1 MGLFLKLNMPKL
13 YRNCSK
19 TSKTPRRPFEK
30 ERIESELKTC
40 GEYGLRCK
48 MEVWRVQLSLAKL
61 RKAARELLTLE
72 ADDPRRIFEGRAL
85 MKRMFKFGLL
95 NKDTENGLDYVLG
108 MTVQKFLER
117 RLQTR
122 VFRNKKAKSIHHARC
137 LIDQRHIAVDNQ
149 LVNIPSFLVTVEN
162 ENKIDFHSSSAL
174 GEGKPGRI
182 ARIKARCG
190 AAAEED

>member
-1 MGLFLKLNMPKL
+1 MG
-13 YRNCSK
+13 
-19 TSKTPRRPFEK
+19 
-30 ERIESELKTC
+30 
-40 GEYGLRCK
+40 
-48 MEVWRVQLSLAKL
+48 
-61 RKAARELLTLE
+61 TLE
-72 ADDPRRIFEGRAL
+72 ESDPRRIFEGRA
-85 MKRMFKFGLL
+85 MMNRMFKYGLL
-95 NKDTENGLDYVLG
+95 NKDNENGLDYVLG

-137 LIDQRHIAVDNQ
+137 LISQRHIAVDNQ

-182 ARIKARCG
+182 ARIKARG
-190 AAAEED
+190 GQAAEE

>member
-1 MGLFLKLNMPKL
+1 MEL

-61 RKAARELLTLE
+61 RKAARQLLTLE
-72 ADDPRRIFEGRAL
+72 ESDPRRIFEGRAL

-95 NKDTENGLDYVLG
+95 NRDTENGLDYVLG

-117 RLQTR
+117 RAQTR
-122 VFRNKKAKSIHHARC
+122 VLKNTYAKSIHHARC
-137 LIDQRHIAVDNQ
+137 LIAQGHIAIANQ
-149 LVNIPSFLVTVEN
+149 KVTIPSFMVTVEN
-162 ENKIDFHSSSAL
+162 ENKIDLHVQSSL
-174 GEGKPGRI
+174 GSGPKGRV
-182 ARIKARCG
+182 ARMKA
-190 AAAEED
+190 ASKNKNDD